1 MSSGTENDFS
11 CEQFMAPQRQ
21 FSVEMMNQIKLATL
35 RKNALTSMFYYVYIQ
50 LSAPLAE
57 RNMLSALQL

>member
-11 CEQFMAPQRQ
+11 CDQFMAPQP
-21 FSVEMMNQIKLATL
+21 QIKLAAL
-35 RKNALTSMFYYVYIQ
+35 CKSVLTSMFYYIYIQ
-50 LSAPLAE
+50 LSALLAE